1 MSEPASEASD
11 QNPDLA
17 IAARVKD
24 VVAAALDLKAVDLK
38 VLHLEPVTDFT
49 DYFLVCSGTS
59 ARQVEAIARA
69 VDERLRAE
77 KVRPLHVEGQG
88 KGSWI
93 LLDYG
98 DFVVHIFD
106 EERRSFYALERLWGD
121 APDVTGEFVN

>member
-1 MSEPASEASD
+1 MSQPATESSD
-11 QNPDLA
+11 SPLDLE
-17 IAARVKD
+17 IAARVKE
-24 VVAAALDLKAVDLK
+24 VVSAALDLKAVDLR

-69 VDERLRAE
+69 VDERLRSE
-77 KVRPLHVEGQG
+77 RVRPLHIEGQG
-88 KGSWI
+88 KGTWI

-106 EERRSFYALERLWGD
+106 EERRSHYALERLWGD
-121 APDVTGEFVN
+121 APDVTEEFVN

>member
-1 MSEPASEASD
+1 MSQPAAESSD
-11 QNPDLA
+11 TPLDQE
-17 IAARVKD
+17 IAARVKE
-24 VVAAALDLKAVDLK
+24 VVSAALDLKAVDLR

-69 VDERLRAE
+69 VDERLRGDR
-77 KVRPLHVEGQG
+77 VRPLHIEGQG
-88 KGSWI
+88 KGTWI

-106 EERRSFYALERLWGD
+106 EERRSHYALERLWGD
-121 APDVTGEFVN
+121 APDVTEEFVN